1 MVRAIT
7 EAGGKTTPVRGSAL
21 KAADAKAIDAAI
33 KVYGRLDILLN
44 NSGIS
49 EFFLLEDITEEKFH
63 KSFNINAAPFSRHK
77 PEPSN
82 LREGAIINIG

>member
-1 MVRAIT
+1 M
-7 EAGGKTTPVRGSAL
+7 

-33 KVYGRLDILLN
+33 KVYGCLDILLN

-63 KSFNINAAPFSRHK
+63 KSFNINAASFSRHK
-77 PEPSN
+77 PQPSN
-82 LREGAIINIG
+82 LGEGASIINIG